1 MPIGYG
7 AKKVT
12 PEELDLAWG
21 IVELEQECTRAIAQR
36 DQLLQRM
43 KDIREETF
51 NLENGSQAELA
62 RRLNVIEAMARSM
75 IARVEAGDG

>member
-1 MPIGYG
+1 MPTGYG

-43 KDIREETF
+43 KDIQQEALPVEDQSP
-51 NLENGSQAELA
+51 EELA
-62 RRLNVIEAMARSM
+62 RRLAVIEA
-75 IARVEAGDG
+75 IARVEAGDD